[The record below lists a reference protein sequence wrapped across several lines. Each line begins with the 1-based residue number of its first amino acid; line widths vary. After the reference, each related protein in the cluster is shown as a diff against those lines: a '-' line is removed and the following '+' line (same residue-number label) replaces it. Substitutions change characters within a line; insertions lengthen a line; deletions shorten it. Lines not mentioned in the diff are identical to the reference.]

1 MVVNPLIF
9 TSQVEGGVIMGMGY
23 ALWEGRLVD
32 GESGVVL
39 NPNLNDYLVARCTDM
54 GEILPTYV
62 EPEDPHTN
70 SLGVKGIGEPP
81 IIGVA
86 PAIANALR
94 EAIGVRLREL
104 PFTPERVHTAIN
116 GVATKRTTAKYL

>member
-32 GESGVVL
+32 GESGVVI
-39 NPNLNDYLVARCTDM
+39 NPNLNDYLVARCSDV
-54 GEILPTYV
+54 GEITPTYV

-104 PFTPERVHTAIN
+104 PFTPERVYSAIKGIN
-116 GVATKRTTAKYL
+116 PRPTTAKYL